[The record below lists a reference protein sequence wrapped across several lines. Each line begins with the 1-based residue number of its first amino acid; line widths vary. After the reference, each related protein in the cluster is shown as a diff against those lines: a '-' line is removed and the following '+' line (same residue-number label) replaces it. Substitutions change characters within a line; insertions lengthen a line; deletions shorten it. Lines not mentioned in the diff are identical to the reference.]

1 MPRSLEPYIA
11 ILEDFLSSRIG
22 QAEFRTRSIDQF
34 SRVDFGVN
42 WANEWGPEVADALE
56 QMDGDAEVIYPEA
69 PGESYITQEQL
80 ANSCGRNLRT
90 LRDAWNRRPQVSK
103 GSMAPPQ

>member
-11 ILEDFLSSRIG
+11 ILEDFLGARIG

-42 WANEWGPEVADALE
+42 WAKEWGREVADALE

-69 PGESYITQEQL
+69 PSESYLSQEQL
-80 ANSCGRNLRT
+80 TRSCARNLRT
-90 LRDAWNRRPQVSK
+90 LRDAWTRRPRGVE
-103 GSMAPPQ
+103 GPIAPPQ